1 MIYRFTLA
9 AAVAAITLTGCAKNQ
24 AGGPPP
30 DFFSGPSQID
40 VSHLTTKADDG
51 SSVFVTIDGNEGGML
66 TRGESKALHIPD
78 GKHKVG
84 GYVRTLFGYGR
95 VTIDPITVVS
105 KKGEVRHVAYS
116 VTRNKPSF
124 TDRGETPLPPA
135 PVKPAAPAVAQ
146 QTTATAQPAAT
157 ATQQTTATTQ
167 PAVTAAQ
174 QTTTTA
180 QPAATAAQQTTT
192 TTQPATTAAQQ
203 TTATAQPA
211 ATAAQQTTTAAQPA
225 ATAAQQTTT
234 TAQPAATEAQQT
246 TATAAAA
253 AQQSSPSAAEK
264 STTSAAEAAS
274 TQQIIDAYGET
285 SSQE

>member
-9 AAVAAITLTGCAKNQ
+9 AAVAAVTLTGCAKNQ

-135 PVKPAAPAVAQ
+135 PEKQAAPAAAQ
-146 QTTATAQPAAT
+146 QSTAATASQQSTTTAQPTATASQQSTTTAQPAAT
-157 ATQQTTATTQ
+157 ATQQSSSATT
-167 PAVTAAQ
+167 
-174 QTTTTA
+174 
-180 QPAATAAQQTTT
+180 
-192 TTQPATTAAQQ
+192 
-203 TTATAQPA
+203 
-211 ATAAQQTTTAAQPA
+211 
-225 ATAAQQTTT
+225 
-234 TAQPAATEAQQT
+234 
-246 TATAAAA
+246 
-253 AQQSSPSAAEK
+253 EK

-285 SSQE
+285 SAQE

>member
-146 QTTATAQPAAT
+146 QTTT
-157 ATQQTTATTQ
+157 TTQ

-192 TTQPATTAAQQ
+192 AAQPAATAAQQTTATAQPAATATQQTTTTAQPAATAAQQ

-211 ATAAQQTTTAAQPA
+211 ATAAQQTT
-225 ATAAQQTTT
+225 
-234 TAQPAATEAQQT
+234 
-246 TATAAAA
+246 AA